1 MLDKY
6 EDLNLS
12 AKDYLIDELDKIY
25 YEKYNEEAILKRCH
39 NEINLFD
46 EKGYLFI
53 IEILHKFKKENK
65 NIYYHFRG
73 MINNSLL
80 LYVLGL
86 SKVNPLEYNLPYEL
100 ITDRTINVDLVGID
114 VVSLVDFIS
123 KNYYDKLR
131 IVAGS
136 YEKCEIEER
145 NQLEE
150 NHYLFIPT
158 LYEEKKDITF
168 RLNINNIFETVENY
182 GNFTNDYISVRFG
195 EKYYLFDYDKVDIE
209 NVLNIDFEKDIAS
222 ILKPKTI
229 SDYIKVKSVGHGT
242 SVWRNNQEY
251 LVKEEKININNLIA
265 TREDILEYLLD
276 HSIDKEMALE
286 ILNYIYRNKWN
297 NYPNLWD
304 KYVKIMKEHN
314 CEDIFIDIFSKIEF
328 IFGRGQAVSECLFV
342 LDKENYI
349 ECN

>member
-1 MLDKY
+1 MLEKY

-12 AKDYLIDELDKIY
+12 AKDYLIDKLDKIY
-25 YEKYNEEAILKRCH
+25 HKEYNEEAILKRCH

-53 IEILHKFKKENK
+53 IEILYKFKKENK
-65 NIYYHFRG
+65 NVFYHFRG

-80 LYVLGL
+80 LYILGL

-100 ITDRTINVDLVGID
+100 ITDKTINVDLIGIA
-114 VVSLVDFIS
+114 VVNLIDFIS
-123 KNYYDKLR
+123 KNYYDELK

-136 YEKCEIEER
+136 YEKCDIEER

-150 NHYLFIPT
+150 NHYLLIPA

-168 RLNINNIFETVENY
+168 RLNFNNIFETVEDY
-182 GNFTNDYISVRFG
+182 RNFTNDYILVRFG
-195 EKYYLFDYDKVDIE
+195 EKYYLEDYDKVAIE
-209 NVLNIDFEKDIAS
+209 NVLNIDFEIGIAEL
-222 ILKPKTI
+222 LKPKTI
-229 SDYIKVKSVGHGT
+229 NDYIKVKSIGHGA
-242 SVWRNNQEY
+242 SVWKHNQEY
-251 LVKEEKININNLIA
+251 LVKEGKININNLIA
-265 TREDILEYLLD
+265 TREDILEYLLG
-276 HSIDKEMALE
+276 HSIDKEMSLE

-314 CEDIFIDIFSKIEF
+314 CEDLFIGIFSKIEF

-349 ECN
+349 E